1 MKKNLLL
8 ASIIVGVL
16 ILGVI
21 TSCKKDNPKPTGLSG
36 ITLIKD
42 TLKINVGDTRSINLT
57 LTPSNFD
64 KTALVW
70 HSSDNTIV
78 SVDNNGLLTAISEGE
93 AIITVTN
100 QTATITSVC
109 LVSVLPKLK
118 GIALSKDTIQIN
130 AGDVK
135 TVNVTLTPLT
145 SDKSTLVWK
154 SSDTTILSV
163 SNGGIITAK
172 KPGGVIVSVRNQN
185 GTLTAFCLVSVLPK
199 LKGIALT
206 KDTVQM
212 NAGDVKSIN
221 VTLTPLNSDKS
232 TLVWQSSDTTILSVN
247 NTGVVTA
254 KKQGVAI
261 VSVRN
266 QDATLTAFCL
276 VSVAPKIDDL
286 TIGLIAYYPF
296 NNSGLDQSGHGNN
309 GTVYNISSVPDRH
322 GNLNAA
328 YHFDGYTSY
337 ITVPDNPQLRLSNT
351 DFTLSAWIKLETYN
365 TYYGSVIF
373 GKRYT
378 GLNNGWTMTV
388 GGQAASPIGS
398 INFGPGG
405 GAINATG
412 SSIISLNQWVMVTC
426 IYTLAT
432 QQLSIYVNGVL
443 DVTATN
449 ILPANSSITAL
460 MYIGKDDPSVPA
472 NGYFFQGSMDE
483 MRIYNR
489 AINNTE
495 LQNLYTNY

>member
-1 MKKNLLL
+1 MKKLLL
-8 ASIIVGVL
+8 FASIIAGVL
-16 ILGVI
+16 ILGNLA
-21 TSCKKDNPKPTGLSG
+21 SCKKDEPKPPSLSG

-57 LTPSNFD
+57 LTPANFD

-118 GIALSKDTIQIN
+118 AIALTKDTILIN
-130 AGDVK
+130 AGEVK
-135 TVNVTLTPLT
+135 TVNVTLTPLN

-163 SNGGIITAK
+163 SNTGIITAK
-172 KPGGVIVSVRNQN
+172 KQGGAIVSVRSQN
-185 GTLTAFCLVSVLPK
+185 GALTTFCLVSVLPQ
-199 LKGIALT
+199 LKAIALS

-232 TLVWQSSDTTILSVN
+232 TLVWKSSDTTILSVN
-247 NTGVVTA
+247 NTGIVTA

-266 QDATLTAFCL
+266 QDATLTTFCL
-276 VSVAPKIDDL
+276 VSVAPKIDNL

-296 NNSGLDQSGHGNN
+296 NDSGLDASGNGND
-309 GTVYNISSVPDRH
+309 GTLNNISSVPNRF
-322 GNLNAA
+322 GKANAA
-328 YHFDGYTSY
+328 YHFDGSTSY
-337 ITVPDNPQLRLSNT
+337 ISVPDKPALRLGNT
-351 DFTLSAWIKLETYN
+351 DFTLNVWIKLDSYN
-365 TYYGSVIF
+365 PSYASSII
-373 GKRYT
+373 GKRFA
-378 GLNNGWTMTV
+378 GINNGWLW
-388 GGQAASPIGS
+388 A
-398 INFGPGG
+398 INGPFNTPNGAVYFGPGG
-405 GAINATG
+405 GNADAIGNIVLGTG
-412 SSIISLNQWVMVTC
+412 QWYMVTC
-426 IYTLAT
+426 IYTLANS
-432 QQLSIYVNGVL
+432 QLSIYVNGVL
-443 DVTATN
+443 DQTVSN
-449 ILPANSSITAL
+449 ILPANASVAATL
-460 MYIGKDDPSVPA
+460 YIGKDSPT

-483 MRIYNR
+483 LRMYNR
-489 AINNTE
+489 AINISE
-495 LQNLYTNY
+495 LQKLYTALY